1 MIYEPHIECA
11 TPEQLKAIQA
21 ARLRTYLKEVVPRVP
36 EYRERIA
43 GANLSPHDASIG
55 DEELLDR
62 FSAVGFTDAATYV
75 SIDADARREIDRKLY
90 YLETTS
96 GTTSLPKSRYATY
109 EDDLLDQHLV
119 ARSFATFEV
128 TPQDRVLTV
137 DLGEL
142 NFYALMTKGMAK
154 LGIYDSLFYSARK
167 PFGRSMREAL
177 ASRPDVLLT
186 VPSVLMRSFTSFVE
200 SLKEAPCV
208 RKLIYYAEPL
218 DSSIQ
223 EYLYR
228 ELGIECFSLYS
239 SIELGMIGAECT
251 AHKGVHVWADSL
263 LPALKDA
270 VPVQRTSF
278 QDGVEESVLQ
288 GSLGVTTLRHRG
300 KPTLAY
306 LLGDKVQYTSE
317 PCACGRTL
325 PRLYF
330 VARDSES
337 FSVFGIKFTHR
348 EIYDH
353 VYGNESVTN
362 FLQIVLADEASAT
375 LMKLILPEEGLHS
388 IQHRQAELLRELEA
402 KSSISFLLD
411 HGVMRLELEFVPAEF
426 FTRRKIRLI
435 EDLRDKTGL
444 IAEEEEEE
452 ENEDEDDDTG
462 EDLGEEDESGDIEET
477 DDINGIEQ
485 DEEQGHAEED
495 AWQQ

>member
-11 TPEQLKAIQA
+11 SPEQLKAMQA
-21 ARLRTYLKEVVPRVP
+21 AHLRTYLQTVPPRIP
-36 EYRERIA
+36 EYQQRIKD
-43 GANLSPHDASIG
+43 ANLDTPHAG
-55 DEELLDR
+55 LTDEELLDR
-62 FSAVGFTDAATYV
+62 FSAIGFTDAATYV
-75 SIDADARREIDRKLY
+75 SIDAVARREIDRKLY

-109 EDDLLDQHLV
+109 EDDILDQNLV

-128 TPQDRVLTV
+128 TARDRVLTL

-142 NFYALMTKGMAK
+142 NFYALMAKGMAK
-154 LGIYDSLFYSARK
+154 LGIYDSFFYSSRK

-177 ASRPDVLLT
+177 ACRPDVMLT

-200 SLKEAPCV
+200 SLKAAPCV
-208 RKLIYYAEPL
+208 KKLIYYAEPL

-223 EYLYR
+223 EYLYG

-270 VPVQRTSF
+270 VPVKRTNF
-278 QDGVEESVLQ
+278 LGDVEESVLQ
-288 GSLGVTTLRHRG
+288 GSLGITTLKHRG

-306 LLGDKVQYTSE
+306 LLGDKVQYTDE

-330 VARDSES
+330 VERDSAS
-337 FSVFGIKFTHR
+337 FSIFGIKFTHR

-353 VYGNESVTN
+353 VYKNESVPN
-362 FLQIVLADEASAT
+362 FLQIMLADEGSVT
-375 LMKLILPEEGLHS
+375 LMKLILPEESLHS
-388 IQHRQAELLRELEA
+388 VQHRQVELMEELEA

-411 HGVMRLELEFVPAEF
+411 HGVLRLDCEFVPAEF

-435 EDLRDKTGL
+435 EDLRDKTGR
-444 IAEEEEEE
+444 ISGEEEGED
-452 ENEDEDDDTG
+452 DEDDDID
-462 EDLGEEDESGDIEET
+462 EDADVEEF
-477 DDINGIEQ
+477 DDVDGVEP
-485 DEEQGHAEED
+485 DEEQDAAEED
-495 AWQQ
+495 TGQ

>member
-11 TPEQLKAIQA
+11 SPEQLKALQA
-21 ARLRTYLKEVVPRVP
+21 AHLRTYLKTVAPRIP
-36 EYRERIA
+36 EYQERITA
-43 GANLSPHDASIG
+43 ANLDSPDASIG

-62 FSAVGFTDAATYV
+62 FSAVGFTDAGTYV
-75 SIDADARREIDRKLY
+75 AIDADARREIDRRLY

-128 TPQDRVLTV
+128 TPRDRVLTV

-186 VPSVLMRSFTSFVE
+186 VPSVLMRSFNSFVE

-208 RKLIYYAEPL
+208 KKLIYYAEPL

-223 EYLYR
+223 EYLYQ

-251 AHKGVHVWADSL
+251 VHNGVHVWADSL
-263 LPALKDA
+263 LLALKDA
-270 VPVQRTSF
+270 VPVKRTNLRS
-278 QDGVEESVLQ
+278 GVEESVLQ
-288 GSLGVTTLRHRG
+288 GSLGVTTLRHMG

-306 LLGDKVQYTSE
+306 LLGDKVQYTNE

-330 VARDSES
+330 VERDSES
-337 FSVFGIKFTHR
+337 FSIFGIKFTHR

-353 VYGNESVTN
+353 VYKNESVTN
-362 FLQIVLADEASAT
+362 FLQIVLADEGSVT
-375 LMKLILPEEGLHS
+375 LMKLILPEESLHS
-388 IQHRQAELLRELEA
+388 IQHRQAELMNGLEA
-402 KSSISFLLD
+402 KTSISFLLD
-411 HGVMRLELEFVPAEF
+411 HGVLRLDVEFVPAEF

-435 EDLRDKTGL
+435 EDQRDESA
-444 IAEEEEEE
+444 IISEEE
-452 ENEDEDDDTG
+452 ENDDDDDEARDEDDAAEEID
-462 EDLGEEDESGDIEET
+462 DLSGV
-477 DDINGIEQ
+477 GQ
-485 DEEQGHAEED
+485 DEEQFEPEENDAE
-495 AWQQ
+495 QQ